1 MEKIKILERVLI
13 YDRIL
18 RFNIDLLT
26 GIKMEIKADIE
37 ETKILGESLLNEG
50 EQEFLKSF
58 LLKVEEEFLLR
69 LEEVLDAIY
78 DEYEVFNFDI
88 TFLSGIPDEVG
99 RDIERLDL
107 IGTLN
112 TKLELLKE
120 LLNGACC
127 LTEPNRRIEVI
138 LTPFRVYCELINHAM
153 EFNKKFEN
161 KQ

>member
-1 MEKIKILERVLI
+1 MEKLKVLEKVLV

-26 GIKMEIKADIE
+26 GIKTEIKADIE
-37 ETKILGESLLNEG
+37 ETKILGEALLNEKERKFLG
-50 EQEFLKSF
+50 EF

-99 RDIERLDL
+99 REVERLEL
-107 IGTLN
+107 IETIN

-127 LTEPNRRIEVI
+127 LAEPSRGIEVI
-138 LTPFRVYCELINHAM
+138 LTPFKVYCELINHAI
-153 EFNKKFEN
+153 EFNKKFE
-161 KQ
+161 KV